1 MVKNFYFPQFLVVFF
16 FSVSVFCGNLKAQE
30 ADSIISAIEN
40 LESNADK
47 LVAVYQN
54 TSRLATVDPSKLPK
68 LALITKRANPKLSDK
83 NALGHW
89 YSILGHYHATA
100 GDSDS
105 IMYYRQKAVAAFRN
119 QPPSR
124 QKANAFNSIS
134 ASYYYQGN
142 LEKYLASND
151 SAYKVLASLPKEDK
165 AVALMVLFNRTMV
178 LFELNKPTEAYNTL
192 KQIEQDLASTKHN
205 GFKGKLAL
213 RLYYYFTHYEANPDS
228 SLFYAL
234 KSLRYAKQT
243 KSKSY
248 QASSFSAIG
257 TAYSSVKKYK
267 LANQY
272 LDSALAANKGL
283 NDNETYVSLLYDR
296 LLNYDHQGD
305 DANADATWRRAMQ
318 AINEQGLAHWKHP
331 FYDERH
337 RFFEAQGEY
346 KLALEAYKIF
356 KALDD
361 SIKGVELKES
371 LAEMEVKYEVAEKD
385 AQLALLAYEKE
396 QAAAKNKLIYVSGGM
411 AVVVL
416 LLILLFT
423 NRNNKLTKT
432 LTQQKQKTLELEIVN
447 KQQEERRLKSE
458 NEYQKKQLSTRA
470 LEVSQRNRVLI
481 DVFEKLETLK
491 QKESYGQQE
500 LITKLHAEVRSYL
513 RSSED
518 WKRIRVH
525 LEEVN
530 SVLIQGIKAV
540 HPHLTAKDLRLLM
553 LFKIGLNTKEI
564 ANLLNLAPNSVKMSR
579 YRLKKKLELDEEANL
594 DAYLAKFEKD
604 STFSM

>member
-1 MVKNFYFPQFLVVFF
+1 
-16 FSVSVFCGNLKAQE
+16 
-30 ADSIISAIEN
+30 
-40 LESNADK
+40 
-47 LVAVYQN
+47 
-54 TSRLATVDPSKLPK
+54 
-68 LALITKRANPKLSDK
+68 
-83 NALGHW
+83 
-89 YSILGHYHATA
+89 
-100 GDSDS
+100 
-105 IMYYRQKAVAAFRN
+105 
-119 QPPSR
+119 
-124 QKANAFNSIS
+124 
-134 ASYYYQGN
+134 
-142 LEKYLASND
+142 
-151 SAYKVLASLPKEDK
+151 
-165 AVALMVLFNRTMV
+165 
-178 LFELNKPTEAYNTL
+178 
-192 KQIEQDLASTKHN
+192 
-205 GFKGKLAL
+205 
-213 RLYYYFTHYEANPDS
+213 
-228 SLFYAL
+228 
-234 KSLRYAKQT
+234 LRYAKQT

-305 DANADATWRRAMQ
+305 DAHADATWQRAMQ

-337 RFFEAQGEY
+337 RFFEAQGDY

-385 AQLALLAYEKE
+385 AQLALLGYEKE

-423 NRNNKLTKT
+423 SRNNKLTKT

-530 SVLIQGIKAV
+530 SVLIQRIKAV
-540 HPHLTAKDLRLLM
+540 HPQLTAKDVRLLM